1 MTTTTAPALA
11 PIVADIRRKAAAMKK
26 RIVLPEGEEKR
37 TVKAASILKKDGLCV
52 PVLLGDPEKARAV
65 AAANG
70 ADLSG
75 IEIVDPVK
83 DSQYAAYVG
92 QYFELRK
99 HKGID
104 EAEAKKSVSD
114 PMVFAVMMLHND
126 RVDGFLSGA
135 DHATADTVRPAL
147 HIIKPAPGVRTIS
160 SFFIMIFPKPEQGD
174 NGVLIMA
181 DCAINI
187 DPVPVKLASIGISS
201 AKMAKVLCGIDPR
214 VAFLSFS
221 TNGSTD
227 HPLAAAVKDA
237 VRIAKEKAPDMA
249 IDGEMQADAALVPE
263 IGQRKFPGSK
273 VAGRAN
279 VLVFPDLQSGN
290 IGYKLVQR
298 LTGAE
303 ALGPIMQGFNKPVN
317 DLSRG
322 ASVDDI
328 VNMACVTALQ
338 TDPALRG

>member
-1 MTTTTAPALA
+1 MTTVETPSRDV
-11 PIVADIRRKAAAMKK
+11 VADIRRKAAALNK
-26 RIVLPEGEEKR
+26 RVVLPEGEEKR
-37 TVKAASILKKDGLCV
+37 TIKAAAFLKKNALCV
-52 PVLLGDPEKARAV
+52 PVLLGRPDVVKKV
-65 AAANG
+65 AAENG
-70 ADLSG
+70 ADVSG
-75 IEIVDPVK
+75 VAIVDPATDAK
-83 DSQYAAYVG
+83 LADYAK

-104 EAEAKKSVSD
+104 EAQALEACKD
-114 PMVFAVMMLHND
+114 PMVYGTMMLHND
-126 RVDGFLSGA
+126 HVDGFLSGA
-135 DHATADTVRPAL
+135 DHATADTIRPAL
-147 HIIKPAPGVRTIS
+147 QIIKPAPGVRAIS
-160 SFFIMIFPKPEQGD
+160 SFFIMIFPDKKLGD
-174 NGVLIMA
+174 DGILIMG

-201 AKMAKVLCGIDPR
+201 ARMAKVLCGLDPR
-214 VAFLSFS
+214 IAFLSFS
-221 TNGSTD
+221 TNGSAQHELVD
-227 HPLAAAVKDA
+227 AVKEA
-237 VRIAKEKAPDMA
+237 VRIAREKAPDLP

-279 VLVFPDLQSGN
+279 VLVFPDLQSAN

-303 ALGPIMQGFNKPVN
+303 ALGPILQGFAKPVN

-328 VNMACVTALQ
+328 VNLACVTALQ
-338 TDPALRG
+338 SDPSLR

>member
-1 MTTTTAPALA
+1 MRD
-11 PIVADIRRKAAAMKK
+11 IVGNIRRKAALLRK
-26 RIVLPEGEEKR
+26 RIVLPEGTEVR
-37 TVKAASILKKDGLCV
+37 TLKAASILRAQGLCV
-52 PVLLGDPEKARAV
+52 PVLLGNPEDSRRV
-65 AAANG
+65 ASEHQ
-70 ADLSG
+70 ADISG
-75 IEIVDPVK
+75 IEIVDPAK
-83 DSQYAAYVG
+83 DAKSAEYAA
-92 QYFELRK
+92 QYYELRK
-99 HKGID
+99 HKGINA
-104 EAEAKKSVSD
+104 AEAKQSVAD
-114 PMVFAVMMLHND
+114 PMVFGVMMLHND

-147 HIIKPAPGVRTIS
+147 HIIKPAPGVRAIS
-160 SFFIMIFPKPEQGD
+160 SFFIMIFPTPRQGD
-174 NGVLIMA
+174 DGVLIMA

-187 DPVPVKLASIGISS
+187 DPTPVKLASIGISS
-201 AKMAKVLCGIDPR
+201 ARMAKALCGLDPR

-221 TNGSTD
+221 TNGSTE
-227 HPLAAAVKDA
+227 HELASAVKEA
-237 VRIAKEKAPDMA
+237 VRSAREKAPDLA

-338 TDPALRG
+338 TDAVLRG

>member
-1 MTTTTAPALA
+1 MTTLTKNRD
-11 PIVADIRRKAAAMKK
+11 IVGDIRRKAAALKK
-26 RIVLPEGEEKR
+26 RIVLPEGDEKR
-37 TVKAASILKKDGLCV
+37 TLKAAQILKRDGLCV
-52 PVLLGDPEKARAV
+52 PVLVGNLESIKKN

-70 ADLSG
+70 VDLAG
-75 IEIVDPVK
+75 IEVVDPATDPK
-83 DSQYAAYVG
+83 TKEYTT

-99 HKGID
+99 HKGITEE
-104 EAEAKKSVSD
+104 EAAKSVLE
-114 PMVFAVMMLHND
+114 PLVYGVMMLHND

-174 NGVLIMA
+174 DGVLIMG

-201 AKMAKVLCGIDPR
+201 ARMAKVLCGIDPR
-214 VAFLSFS
+214 IAFLSFS
-221 TNGSTD
+221 TNGSTEHELVD
-227 HPLAAAVKDA
+227 AVKEA
-237 VRIAKEKAPDMA
+237 VRVAKEKAPDLA

-303 ALGPIMQGFNKPVN
+303 ALGPIMQGFAKPVN

-338 TDPALRG
+338 SDPSLR

>member
-1 MTTTTAPALA
+1 MSPVETPSRDV
-11 PIVADIRRKAAAMKK
+11 VADIRRKAAALNK

-37 TVKAASILKKDGLCV
+37 TIKAAAFLKKNALCV
-52 PVLLGDPEKARAV
+52 PILLGRPDVVKKV
-65 AAANG
+65 AAENG

-75 IEIVDPVK
+75 VAVVDPATDPKLK
-83 DSQYAAYVG
+83 DYAA
-92 QYFELRK
+92 QYYELRK

-104 EAEAKKSVSD
+104 QAQALEACKD
-114 PMVFAVMMLHND
+114 PMVYGTMMLHND
-126 RVDGFLSGA
+126 HVDGFLSGA
-135 DHATADTVRPAL
+135 DHATADTIRPAL
-147 HIIKPAPGVRTIS
+147 QIIKPAPGVRAIS
-160 SFFIMIFPKPEQGD
+160 SFFIMIFPDKKLGD
-174 NGVLIMA
+174 DGILIMG

-201 AKMAKVLCGIDPR
+201 ARMAKVLCGLDPR
-214 VAFLSFS
+214 IAFLSFS
-221 TNGSTD
+221 TNGSAQHALVD
-227 HPLAAAVKDA
+227 SVREA
-237 VRIAKEKAPDMA
+237 VRIAREKAPDLP

-279 VLVFPDLQSGN
+279 VLVFPDLQSAN

-303 ALGPIMQGFNKPVN
+303 ALGPILQGFAKPVN

-328 VNMACVTALQ
+328 VNLACVTALQ
-338 TDPALRG
+338 SDPSLR

>member
-1 MTTTTAPALA
+1 MTTLTKNRD
-11 PIVADIRRKAAAMKK
+11 IVGDIRRKAAALKK
-26 RIVLPEGEEKR
+26 RIVLPEGDEKR
-37 TVKAASILKKDGLCV
+37 TLKAAAILKEKNLCV
-52 PVLLGDPEKARAV
+52 PVLVGKTDSIRKNAS
-65 AAANG
+65 ANG
-70 ADLSG
+70 VSLDG
-75 IEIVDPVK
+75 IEIVDPSTDSKTK
-83 DSQYAAYVG
+83 DYIS

-99 HKGID
+99 HKGITED
-104 EAEAKKSVSD
+104 EAAKTVVD

-174 NGVLIMA
+174 DGVLIMG

-201 AKMAKVLCGIDPR
+201 ARMAKVLCGIDPR
-214 VAFLSFS
+214 IAFLSFS

-227 HPLAAAVKDA
+227 HELVDAVKEA
-237 VRIAKEKAPDMA
+237 VRVAKEKAPDLA

-303 ALGPIMQGFNKPVN
+303 ALGPIMQGFAKPVN

-338 TDPALRG
+338 SDPSLR

>member
-1 MTTTTAPALA
+1 MTTTLGRD
-11 PIVADIRRKAAAMKK
+11 IVGDIRRKAAALKK

-37 TVKAASILKKDGLCV
+37 TLKAAAILKKDGLCV
-52 PVLLGDPEKARAV
+52 PVLIGDSAKARA
-65 AAANG
+65 AAGAQG
-70 ADLSG
+70 ADIAG
-75 IEIVDPVK
+75 IEIVSPGTGAEFK
-83 DSQYAAYVG
+83 RYAE
-92 QYFELRK
+92 QYFTLRK
-99 HKGID
+99 HKGIS
-104 EAEAKKSVSD
+104 ESEAAEAVRD
-114 PMVFAVMMLHND
+114 PLVYGVMMLHND

-147 HIIKPAPGVRTIS
+147 WIIKPAPEVRTIS
-160 SFFIMIFPKPEQGD
+160 SFFVMIFPNRSLGD
-174 NGVLIMA
+174 DGVLIMG

-187 DPVPVKLASIGISS
+187 DPTPVKLASIGVSS
-201 AKMAKVLCGIDPR
+201 ARMARALCGIEPR
-214 VAFLSFS
+214 LAFLSFS
-221 TNGSTD
+221 TNGSTSHELVD
-227 HPLAAAVKDA
+227 AVKEA
-237 VRIAKEKAPDMA
+237 VRIAKEKAPDLA

-263 IGQRKFPGSK
+263 IGRRKFPGSK

-279 VLVFPDLQSGN
+279 VLIFPDLQSGN

-322 ASVDDI
+322 ASVDAI

-338 TDPALRG
+338 TGPALRG

>member
-1 MTTTTAPALA
+1 MTTTLNRD
-11 PIVADIRRKAAAMKK
+11 IVGDIRRKATALKK
-26 RIVLPEGEEKR
+26 RIVLPEGDEKR
-37 TVKAASILKKDGLCV
+37 TLKAAAILKKEGLCI
-52 PVLLGDPEKARAV
+52 PVLIGNLDAVKKNAV
-65 AAANG
+65 ANG
-70 ADLSG
+70 VDLTG
-75 IEIVDPVK
+75 IEVVDPAT
-83 DSQYAAYVG
+83 DSKANEYAA
-92 QYFELRK
+92 QYYELRK
-99 HKGID
+99 HKGIS
-104 EAEAKKSVSD
+104 EAEAAKAVAE
-114 PMVFAVMMLHND
+114 PLVYGVMMLHND

-147 HIIKPAPGVRTIS
+147 HIIKPAAGVRTIS
-160 SFFIMIFPKPEQGD
+160 SFFIMIFPNPKLGD
-174 NGVLIMA
+174 DGVLIMG

-187 DPVPVKLASIGISS
+187 DPVPVKLAAIGISS
-201 AKMAKVLCGIDPR
+201 ARMAKVLCGIEPR
-214 VAFLSFS
+214 IAFLSFS
-221 TNGSTD
+221 TNGSTE
-227 HPLAAAVKDA
+227 HELVNAVKEA
-237 VRIAKEKAPDMA
+237 VRVAKEKAPDLA

-263 IGQRKFPGSK
+263 IGQKKFPGSK

-303 ALGPIMQGFNKPVN
+303 ALGPIMQGFAKPVN

-338 TDPALRG
+338 SDPSLR

>member
-1 MTTTTAPALA
+1 MTTTMTPLA
-11 PIVADIRRKAAAMKK
+11 PIVADIRKKAAALKK
-26 RIVLPEGEEKR
+26 RIVLPEGDEKR
-37 TVKAASILKKDGLCV
+37 TLNAAAILKKDGLCV
-52 PVLLGDPEKARAV
+52 PVLLADPAKAKAV

-70 ADLSG
+70 VDIAG
-75 IEIVDPVK
+75 IEIVDPANDAKYAEYVA
-83 DSQYAAYVG
+83 QYY
-92 QYFELRK
+92 ELRK

-104 EAEAKKSVSD
+104 EAEAKKSVAD
-114 PMVFAVMMLHND
+114 PMVFGVMMLHND

-147 HIIKPAPGVRTIS
+147 HIIKPAPGVRAIS
-160 SFFIMIFPKPEQGD
+160 SFFVMIFPNASQGD
-174 NGVLIMA
+174 NGVLIMG

-187 DPVPVKLASIGISS
+187 DPTPVKLASIGISS
-201 AKMAKVLCGIDPR
+201 ARMAKVLCGIEPR

-221 TNGSTD
+221 TNGSTQ
-227 HPLAAAVKDA
+227 HELADAVKEA
-237 VRIAKEKAPDMA
+237 VKTAKEKAPDLA

>member
-1 MTTTTAPALA
+1 MASRD
-11 PIVADIRRKAAAMKK
+11 IVGDIRRKAAALKK
-26 RIVLPEGEEKR
+26 RVVLPEGEEKR
-37 TVKAASILKKDGLCV
+37 TVQAAAILKRDGLCE
-52 PVLLGDPEKARAV
+52 PVLLGRPDVSRRVAREQGV
-65 AAANG
+65 
-70 ADLSG
+70 DLAG
-75 IEIVDPVK
+75 VEIVEIEK
-83 DSQYAAYVG
+83 DAKLPEYAA
-92 QYFELRK
+92 QYYELRK
-99 HKGID
+99 HKGLS
-104 EAEAKKSVSD
+104 EAEARTAVMD
-114 PMVFAVMMLHND
+114 PMVYGVMMLHND

-160 SFFIMIFPKPEQGD
+160 SFFIMLFPKPDQGD
-174 NGVLIMA
+174 NGVLIMG

-187 DPVPVKLASIGISS
+187 DPPPVKIASIGISS
-201 AKMAKVLCGIDPR
+201 ARMAKALCGIEPR

-221 TNGSTD
+221 TNGSTQ
-227 HPLAAAVKDA
+227 HELADRVKEA
-237 VRIAKEKAPDMA
+237 VRIAKEKAPDLA

-279 VLVFPDLQSGN
+279 VLIFPDLQTGN

-338 TDPALRG
+338 SDPSLRG

>member
-1 MTTTTAPALA
+1 MTTTMTPLS
-11 PIVADIRRKAAAMKK
+11 PIVADIRRKAAALKK
-26 RIVLPEGEEKR
+26 TIVLPEGEEKR
-37 TVKAASILKKDGLCV
+37 TLMAAAILKKDGLCV
-52 PVLLGDPEKARAV
+52 PILLGNPEKARAV

-70 ADLSG
+70 ADISG
-75 IEIVDPVK
+75 IEIVDIPK
-83 DSQYAAYVG
+83 DEKFREYVAH
-92 QYFELRK
+92 YFDIRK
-99 HKGID
+99 HKGITEK
-104 EAEAKKSVSD
+104 EAEQAVLD
-114 PMVFAVMMLHND
+114 PLVYGIMMLHND
-126 RVDGFLSGA
+126 RVDGYLSGA
-135 DHATADTVRPAL
+135 DHSTADTVRPAL

-214 VAFLSFS
+214 IAFLSFS

-227 HPLAAAVKDA
+227 HPLASAVKDA

-298 LTGAE
+298 LTGAD

>member
-1 MTTTTAPALA
+1 MTPVETPSRDV
-11 PIVADIRRKAAAMKK
+11 VADIRRKAAALNK

-37 TVKAASILKKDGLCV
+37 TVKAAAFLKKNGLCV
-52 PVLLGDPEKARAV
+52 PVLLGRPDVVKKV
-65 AAANG
+65 AAENG
-70 ADLSG
+70 ADVSG
-75 IEIVDPVK
+75 VAVIDPATDAKLK
-83 DSQYAAYVG
+83 DYAA

-104 EAEAKKSVSD
+104 EAQALAACQD
-114 PMVFAVMMLHND
+114 PMVYGTMMLHND
-126 RVDGFLSGA
+126 HVDGFLSGA
-135 DHATADTVRPAL
+135 DHATADTIRPAL
-147 HIIKPAPGVRTIS
+147 QIIKPAPGVRAIS
-160 SFFIMIFPKPEQGD
+160 SFFIMIFPDKKLGD
-174 NGVLIMA
+174 DGILIMG

-201 AKMAKVLCGIDPR
+201 ARMAKVLCGLDPR
-214 VAFLSFS
+214 IAFLSFS
-221 TNGSTD
+221 TNGSAQHELVD
-227 HPLAAAVKDA
+227 AVKEA
-237 VRIAKEKAPDMA
+237 VRIAREKAPDLP

-279 VLVFPDLQSGN
+279 VLVFPDLQSAN

-303 ALGPIMQGFNKPVN
+303 ALGPILQGFAKPVN

-328 VNMACVTALQ
+328 VNLACVTALQ
-338 TDPALRG
+338 SDPSLR

>member
-1 MTTTTAPALA
+1 MTTTMTPLA
-11 PIVADIRRKAAAMKK
+11 PIVADIRRKAAALKK

-37 TVKAASILKKDGLCV
+37 TLKAAAILKKDGLCA
-52 PVLLGDPEKARAV
+52 PVLLGNPEKARQ
-65 AAANG
+65 AAAAAG
-70 ADLSG
+70 ADIAGL
-75 IEIVDPVK
+75 EIVEPAK
-83 DSQYAAYVG
+83 DAKFAEYCA

-104 EAEAKKSVSD
+104 EAEARTQVAD
-114 PMVFAVMMLHND
+114 PMVFGVMMLHND

-147 HIIKPAPGVRTIS
+147 HIIKPAPGVRAIS
-160 SFFIMIFPKPEQGD
+160 SFFVMIFPKPEQGD
-174 NGVLIMA
+174 SGVLIMG

-187 DPVPVKLASIGISS
+187 DPTPVKLASIGVSS
-201 AKMAKVLCGIDPR
+201 ARMAKVLCGIDPR

-221 TNGSTD
+221 TNGSTR
-227 HPLAAAVKDA
+227 HELADAVKEA
-237 VRIAKEKAPDMA
+237 VRVAKEKAPDLA

>member
-1 MTTTTAPALA
+1 MTTLTKNRD
-11 PIVADIRRKAAAMKK
+11 IVGDIRRKASALKK
-26 RIVLPEGEEKR
+26 RIVLPEGDEKR
-37 TVKAASILKKDGLCV
+37 TLKAAAILKANGLCV
-52 PVLLGDPEKARAV
+52 PVLVGNADSVKKN
-65 AAANG
+65 AAAG
-70 ADLSG
+70 GVDLAG
-75 IEIVDPVK
+75 IEVVDPATDAK
-83 DSQYAAYVG
+83 TKEYAA

-99 HKGID
+99 HKGITED
-104 EAEAKKSVSD
+104 EAAKTVAD

-160 SFFIMIFPKPEQGD
+160 SFFIMIFPKPELGD
-174 NGVLIMA
+174 DGVLIMG

-187 DPVPVKLASIGISS
+187 DPVPVKLAAIGISS
-201 AKMAKVLCGIDPR
+201 ARMAKVLCGIDPR
-214 VAFLSFS
+214 IAFLSFS
-221 TNGSTD
+221 TNGSTE
-227 HPLAAAVKDA
+227 HELVNAVKEA
-237 VRIAKEKAPDMA
+237 VRIAKEKAPDLA

-263 IGQRKFPGSK
+263 IGQKKFPGSK

-303 ALGPIMQGFNKPVN
+303 ALGPIMQGFAKPVN

-338 TDPALRG
+338 SDPSLR

>member
-1 MTTTTAPALA
+1 MTAIAPSRD
-11 PIVADIRRKAAAMKK
+11 IVADIRRKAAALKK
-26 RIVLPEGEEKR
+26 RIVLPEGDEKR
-37 TVKAASILKKDGLCV
+37 TLKAAAILKKDGLCV
-52 PVLLGDPEKARAV
+52 PVLVGALESVKKS
-65 AAANG
+65 AAAQG
-70 ADLSG
+70 VDLSG
-75 IEIVDPVK
+75 IEVVDPATDAK
-83 DSQYAAYVG
+83 TKEYAA

-99 HKGID
+99 HKGIT
-104 EAEAKKSVSD
+104 EADAAKAVAD
-114 PMVFAVMMLHND
+114 PMVFAVMMLHED

-174 NGVLIMA
+174 NGVLIMG

-187 DPVPVKLASIGISS
+187 DPPPVKIASIGISS
-201 AKMAKVLCGIDPR
+201 ARMAKVLCGIEPR

-221 TNGSTD
+221 TSGSTQ
-227 HPLAAAVKDA
+227 HELADRVKEA
-237 VRIAKEKAPDMA
+237 TRIAKEKAPDLA

-338 TDPALRG
+338 SDPSLRG

>member
-1 MTTTTAPALA
+1 MTTLTKNRD
-11 PIVADIRRKAAAMKK
+11 IVGDIRRKAAALKK
-26 RIVLPEGEEKR
+26 RIVLPEGDEKR
-37 TVKAASILKKDGLCV
+37 TLKAAAILKADGLCV
-52 PVLLGDPEKARAV
+52 PVLVGNAASVKKN

-70 ADLSG
+70 VSLDG
-75 IEIVDPVK
+75 IEVVDPST
-83 DSQYAAYVG
+83 DSKTAEYAA

-99 HKGID
+99 HKGISED
-104 EAEAKKSVSD
+104 EAKKSVLD
-114 PMVFAVMMLHND
+114 PMVFGVMMLHND

-174 NGVLIMA
+174 DGVLIMG

-201 AKMAKVLCGIDPR
+201 ARMAKVLCGIDPR
-214 VAFLSFS
+214 IAFLSFS
-221 TNGSTD
+221 TNGSTEHELVD
-227 HPLAAAVKDA
+227 AVKEA
-237 VRIAKEKAPDMA
+237 VRVAKEKAPDLA

-303 ALGPIMQGFNKPVN
+303 ALGPIMQGFAKPVN

-338 TDPALRG
+338 SDPSLR

>member
-1 MTTTTAPALA
+1 MTTDTLNRD
-11 PIVADIRRKAAAMKK
+11 IIGDIRRKAAALKK
-26 RIVLPEGEEKR
+26 KIVLPEGDEKR
-37 TVKAASILKKDGLCV
+37 TLKAAAILKKDGLCAPILV
-52 PVLLGDPEKARAV
+52 GNLEKARKV
-65 AAANG
+65 AAENG
-70 ADLSG
+70 VDLAG
-75 IEIVDPVK
+75 IEFIEPLK
-83 DSQYAAYVG
+83 DAKFAEYAA
-92 QYFELRK
+92 QYFDLRK
-99 HKGID
+99 HKGITED
-104 EAEAKKSVSD
+104 EAKTAVAEPLVYG
-114 PMVFAVMMLHND
+114 VMMLHND

-147 HIIKPAPGVRTIS
+147 HIIKPAAGVRTIS
-160 SFFIMIFPKPEQGD
+160 SFFVMIFPSPKQGD
-174 NGVLIMA
+174 DGVLIMG

-187 DPVPVKLASIGISS
+187 DPVPVKLAAIGISS
-201 AKMAKVLCGIDPR
+201 ARMAKVLTGIDPR
-214 VAFLSFS
+214 IAFLSFS
-221 TNGSTD
+221 TNGSTE
-227 HPLAAAVKDA
+227 HPLASAVKDA
-237 VRIAKEKAPDMA
+237 VRIAKEKAPDLA

-263 IGQRKFPGSK
+263 IGQKKFPGSK

-303 ALGPIMQGFNKPVN
+303 ALGPILQGFAKPVN

-338 TDPALRG
+338 SDPSLR

>member
-1 MTTTTAPALA
+1 
-11 PIVADIRRKAAAMKK
+11 
-26 RIVLPEGEEKR
+26 
-37 TVKAASILKKDGLCV
+37 
-52 PVLLGDPEKARAV
+52 
-65 AAANG
+65 
-70 ADLSG
+70 
-75 IEIVDPVK
+75 
-83 DSQYAAYVG
+83 
-92 QYFELRK
+92 
-99 HKGID
+99 
-104 EAEAKKSVSD
+104 
-114 PMVFAVMMLHND
+114 MVFAVMMLHND

-174 NGVLIMA
+174 NGVLVMG

-187 DPVPVKLASIGISS
+187 DPPPVKIASIGISS
-201 AKMAKVLCGIDPR
+201 ARMAKVLCGIEPR

-221 TNGSTD
+221 TSGSTQHELVD
-227 HPLAAAVKDA
+227 RVKEA
-237 VRIAKEKAPDMA
+237 VRVAKEKAPDLA

-263 IGQRKFPGSK
+263 IGQRKFPGSQ

-279 VLVFPDLQSGN
+279 VLIFPDLQSGN

-338 TDPALRG
+338 SDPSLRG

>member
-1 MTTTTAPALA
+1 MTTNTALGRD
-11 PIVADIRRKAAAMKK
+11 VVGNIRRKAKALQKK
-26 RIVLPEGEEKR
+26 IVLPEGEEKR
-37 TVKAASILKKDGLCV
+37 TIKAAAILKKEGLCV
-52 PVLLGDPEKARAV
+52 PILIGNAGKV
-65 AAANG
+65 AANAAALG
-70 ADLSG
+70 ADISG
-75 IEIVDPVK
+75 VEIVDPMADPAAAK
-83 DSQYAAYVG
+83 YAE
-92 QYFELRK
+92 QYFQLRK
-99 HKGID
+99 HKG
-104 EAEAKKSVSD
+104 VSESDATMAVRD
-114 PMVFAVMMLHND
+114 PLVYGIMMLHND
-126 RVDGFLSGA
+126 RVDGYLSGA
-135 DHATADTVRPAL
+135 DHSTADTVRPAL
-147 HIIKPAPGVRTIS
+147 HVIKPAPNVRTIS
-160 SFFIMIFPKPEQGD
+160 SFFVMIFPKPELGD
-174 NGVLIMA
+174 DGLLIMG

-201 AKMAKVLCGIDPR
+201 ARMAKVLCGIEPR
-214 VAFLSFS
+214 LAFLSFS
-221 TNGSTD
+221 TNGSTEHELVD
-227 HPLAAAVKDA
+227 AVKEA
-237 VRIAKEKAPDMA
+237 VRIAKEKAPDLA

-273 VAGRAN
+273 VAGKAN
-279 VLVFPDLQSGN
+279 VLIFPDLQSGN

>member
-1 MTTTTAPALA
+1 MTTTLRRD
-11 PIVADIRRKAAAMKK
+11 IVGDIRRKAAALKK
-26 RIVLPEGEEKR
+26 KIVLPEGEEKR
-37 TVKAASILKKDGLCV
+37 TLKAASILKKDGLCV
-52 PVLLGDPEKARAV
+52 PILIGNPDKARS
-65 AAANG
+65 AAASIG
-70 ADLSG
+70 SDISG
-75 IEIVDPVK
+75 IEIVDPVSDVDAQK
-83 DSQYAAYVG
+83 YAA
-92 QYFELRK
+92 QYYELRK
-99 HKGID
+99 HKGIS
-104 EAEAKKSVSD
+104 EAEAAYTLRD
-114 PMVFAVMMLHND
+114 PLVYGIMMLHAD
-126 RVDGFLSGA
+126 RVDGYLSGA
-135 DHATADTVRPAL
+135 DHSTADTVRPAL
-147 HIIKPAPGVRTIS
+147 HIIKPAAGVRTIS
-160 SFFIMIFPKPEQGD
+160 SFFVMIFPNPALGD
-174 NGVLIMA
+174 DGVLIMG

-187 DPVPVKLASIGISS
+187 DPPPVKLASIGISS
-201 AKMAKVLCGIDPR
+201 ARMAKVLCGIEPR
-214 VAFLSFS
+214 LAFLSFS
-221 TNGSTD
+221 TNGSTEHELVD
-227 HPLAAAVKDA
+227 AVKEA
-237 VRIAKEKAPDMA
+237 VRIAKEKAPELA

-279 VLVFPDLQSGN
+279 VLIFPDLQSGN

>member
-1 MTTTTAPALA
+1 MTTTLAPLA
-11 PIVADIRRKAAAMKK
+11 PIVADIRRKAAALKK
-26 RIVLPEGEEKR
+26 KIVLPEGEEKR
-37 TVKAASILKKDGLCV
+37 TLRAAAVLKSDGLCT
-52 PVLLGDPEKARAV
+52 PILLGRPEVSRKI
-65 AAANG
+65 AADNG
-70 ADLSG
+70 ADISG
-75 IEIVDPVK
+75 LEIVEPEKDPK
-83 DSQYAAYVG
+83 YAEYCA

-104 EAEAKKSVSD
+104 EAEAKRSIAD
-114 PMVFAVMMLHND
+114 PMVFGVMMLHND

-147 HIIKPAPGVRTIS
+147 QIIKPAPGVRAIS
-160 SFFIMIFPKPEQGD
+160 SFFIMIFPQATLGD

-187 DPVPVKLASIGISS
+187 DPTPVKLASIGISS
-201 AKMAKVLCGIDPR
+201 ARMAKALCGLDPR
-214 VAFLSFS
+214 LAFLSFS
-221 TNGSTD
+221 TNGSTQHELVD
-227 HPLAAAVKDA
+227 AVKEA
-237 VRIAKEKAPDMA
+237 VRIAKEKAPDLA

-303 ALGPIMQGFNKPVN
+303 ALGPILQGFNKPVN

-338 TDPALRG
+338 TEPALRG

>member
-1 MTTTTAPALA
+1 MTTNTALGRD
-11 PIVADIRRKAAAMKK
+11 IVGDIRRKAKALQKK
-26 RIVLPEGEEKR
+26 IVLPEGEEKR
-37 TVKAASILKKDGLCV
+37 TLKAAAILKRDGLCV
-52 PVLLGDPEKARAV
+52 PILIGNPDKAKAV

-70 ADLSG
+70 ADISG
-75 IEIVDPVK
+75 IEIVDPANDADFK
-83 DSQYAAYVG
+83 KYSAQF
-92 QYFELRK
+92 FELRK
-99 HKGID
+99 HKGLS
-104 EAEAKKSVSD
+104 EAEAADAVRD
-114 PMVFAVMMLHND
+114 PLTYGVMMLHND

-147 HIIKPAPGVRTIS
+147 WIIKPAAGVRTIS
-160 SFFIMIFPKPEQGD
+160 SFFVMIFPKPELGD
-174 NGVLIMA
+174 DGVLIMG

-201 AKMAKVLCGIDPR
+201 ARMAKVLCGIEPR
-214 VAFLSFS
+214 LAFLSFS
-221 TNGSTD
+221 TNGSTEHALVD
-227 HPLAAAVKDA
+227 AVKEA
-237 VRIAKEKAPDMA
+237 VRIAKEKAPDLA

-273 VAGRAN
+273 VAGKAN
-279 VLVFPDLQSGN
+279 VLIFPDLQSGN

>member
-1 MTTTTAPALA
+1 MTTVLKRD
-11 PIVADIRRKAAAMKK
+11 IVADIRGKAAALKK
-26 RIVLPEGEEKR
+26 KIVLPEGEEKR
-37 TVKAASILKKDGLCV
+37 TVKAAAVLKKDGLCV
-52 PVLLGDPEKARAV
+52 PILIGDPAKVRKT
-65 AAANG
+65 AADNN
-70 ADLSG
+70 ADISG
-75 IEIVDPVK
+75 IEIVDPAKDVK
-83 DSQYAAYVG
+83 LIEYAA
-92 QYFELRK
+92 QYYELRK
-99 HKGID
+99 HKGIT
-104 EAEAKKSVSD
+104 EEEAKNAVTE
-114 PMVFAVMMLHND
+114 PLVYGVMMLHND
-126 RVDGFLSGA
+126 RVDGYLSGA

-160 SFFIMIFPKPEQGD
+160 SFFIMIFPSPKQGD
-174 NGVLIMA
+174 EGVLIMG

-201 AKMAKVLCGIDPR
+201 ARMARVLTGIEPR
-214 VAFLSFS
+214 IAFLSFS
-221 TNGSTD
+221 TNGSTE
-227 HPLAAAVKDA
+227 HALVAAVKEA
-237 VRIAKEKAPDMA
+237 VRIAKEKAPDLA

-263 IGQRKFPGSK
+263 IGQKKFPGSK

-303 ALGPIMQGFNKPVN
+303 ALGPIMQGFAKPVN

-338 TDPALRG
+338 SDPSLR

>member
-1 MTTTTAPALA
+1 MTTLTKNRD
-11 PIVADIRRKAAAMKK
+11 IVGDIRRKAAALKK
-26 RIVLPEGEEKR
+26 RIVLPEGDEKR
-37 TVKAASILKKDGLCV
+37 TLKAAAILKVNGLCV
-52 PVLLGDPEKARAV
+52 PVLVGNADSVKKNAV
-65 AAANG
+65 ANG
-70 ADLSG
+70 VDLAG
-75 IEIVDPVK
+75 IEVVDPSTDAKTQEYV
-83 DSQYAAYVG
+83 SQYY
-92 QYFELRK
+92 ELRK
-99 HKGID
+99 HKGISED
-104 EAEAKKSVSD
+104 DAKKSVLD

-160 SFFIMIFPKPEQGD
+160 SFFIMIFPKPELGD
-174 NGVLIMA
+174 DGVLIMG

-187 DPVPVKLASIGISS
+187 DPVPVKLAAIGISS
-201 AKMAKVLCGIDPR
+201 ARMAKVLCGIEPR
-214 VAFLSFS
+214 IAFLSFS
-221 TNGSTD
+221 TNGSTE
-227 HPLAAAVKDA
+227 HELVNAVKEA
-237 VRIAKEKAPDMA
+237 VRVAKEKAPDLA

-263 IGQRKFPGSK
+263 IGQKKFPGSK

-303 ALGPIMQGFNKPVN
+303 ALGPIMQGFAKPVN

-338 TDPALRG
+338 SDPSLR

>member
-1 MTTTTAPALA
+1 MSPVETAPVDV
-11 PIVADIRRKAAAMKK
+11 VAEIRRKAAALKK
-26 RIVLPEGEEKR
+26 SIVLPEGEEKR
-37 TVKAASILKKDGLCV
+37 TIKAAAVLRKQGLCV
-52 PVLLGDPEKARAV
+52 PVLLGRPETTRKI
-65 AAANG
+65 AAEQG

-75 IEIVDPVK
+75 VEIADPAS
-83 DSQYAAYVG
+83 DPRLENYAR

-104 EAEAKKSVSD
+104 EAQALEACRD
-114 PMVFAVMMLHND
+114 PMVFGTMMLHND
-126 RVDGFLSGA
+126 HVDGFLSGA
-135 DHATADTVRPAL
+135 DHATADTIRPAL
-147 HIIKPAPGVRTIS
+147 QIIKPAPGVRAIS
-160 SFFIMIFPKPEQGD
+160 SFFIMIFPDKTLGD
-174 NGVLIMA
+174 NGILIMG

-187 DPVPVKLASIGISS
+187 DPPPVKLAAIGISS
-201 AKMAKVLCGIDPR
+201 ARMGRVLCGIDPR

-221 TNGSTD
+221 TNGSAQHELVD
-227 HPLAAAVKDA
+227 AVKDA
-237 VRIAKEKAPDMA
+237 VRIAREKAPELP

-279 VLVFPDLQSGN
+279 VLVFPDLQSAN

-298 LTGAE
+298 LGRAE
-303 ALGPIMQGFNKPVN
+303 ALGPVLQGFAKPVN

-328 VNMACVTALQ
+328 VNLACVTALQ
-338 TDPALRG
+338 SDPSLR

>member
-1 MTTTTAPALA
+1 MTTTTTLHRD
-11 PIVADIRRKAAAMKK
+11 IIGDIRRKATALKK
-26 RIVLPEGEEKR
+26 RIVLPEGEERR
-37 TVKAASILKKDGLCV
+37 TLKAAAILKHDALCV
-52 PVLLGDPEKARAV
+52 PVLIG
-65 AAANG
+65 AAAKVKANAATNG
-70 ADLSG
+70 ADISG
-75 IEIVDPVK
+75 IEIVDPATDADFK
-83 DSQYAAYVG
+83 KYST

-99 HKGID
+99 HKGVT
-104 EAEAKKSVSD
+104 EEQAETAVRD
-114 PMVFAVMMLHND
+114 PLVYGIMMLHND
-126 RVDGFLSGA
+126 RVDGYLSGA
-135 DHATADTVRPAL
+135 DHSTADTVRPAL
-147 HIIKPAPGVRTIS
+147 HVIKPAANVRTIS
-160 SFFIMIFPKPEQGD
+160 SFFVMIFPNPALGD
-174 NGVLIMA
+174 DGVLIMG

-187 DPVPVKLASIGISS
+187 DPPPVKLASIGISS
-201 AKMAKVLCGIDPR
+201 ARMAKVLCGIEPR
-214 VAFLSFS
+214 LAFLSFS
-221 TNGSTD
+221 TNGSTE
-227 HPLAAAVKDA
+227 HELVNAVKEA
-237 VRIAKEKAPDMA
+237 VRIAKEKAPDLA

-273 VAGRAN
+273 VAGKAN
-279 VLVFPDLQSGN
+279 VLIFPDLQSGN

>member
-1 MTTTTAPALA
+1 MTTTTLHRD
-11 PIVADIRRKAAAMKK
+11 IIGDIRRKATALKK
-26 RIVLPEGEEKR
+26 KIVLPEGEEKR
-37 TVKAASILKKDGLCV
+37 TLKAAAILKKEGLCV
-52 PVLLGDPEKARAV
+52 PILIGNASKVKANALT
-65 AAANG
+65 NG
-70 ADLSG
+70 ADISG
-75 IEIVDPVK
+75 IEIVDPGT
-83 DSQYAAYVG
+83 DAEAAKYIS

-99 HKGID
+99 HKGVS
-104 EAEAKKSVSD
+104 EAEAATAVRD
-114 PMVFAVMMLHND
+114 PLVYGIMMLHND
-126 RVDGFLSGA
+126 RVDGYLSGA
-135 DHATADTVRPAL
+135 DHSTADTVRPAL
-147 HIIKPAPGVRTIS
+147 HVIKPAANVRTIS
-160 SFFIMIFPKPEQGD
+160 SFFVMIFPNPALGD
-174 NGVLIMA
+174 DGVLIMG

-187 DPVPVKLASIGISS
+187 DPPPVKLASIGISS
-201 AKMAKVLCGIDPR
+201 ARMAKVLCGIEPR
-214 VAFLSFS
+214 LAFLSFS
-221 TNGSTD
+221 TNGSTEHELVD
-227 HPLAAAVKDA
+227 AVKEA
-237 VRIAKEKAPDMA
+237 VRIAKEKAPDLA

-273 VAGRAN
+273 VAGKAN
-279 VLVFPDLQSGN
+279 VLIFPDLQSGN

>member
-1 MTTTTAPALA
+1 MTTNTLNRD
-11 PIVADIRRKAAAMKK
+11 IIGDIRRKAAALKK
-26 RIVLPEGEEKR
+26 KIVLPEGEEKR
-37 TVKAASILKKDGLCV
+37 TLKAAAILKKEGLCV
-52 PVLLGDPEKARAV
+52 PILLGNPEKARKV
-65 AAANG
+65 AAENQ
-70 ADLSG
+70 ADISG
-75 IEIVDPVK
+75 IEIVEPAK
-83 DSQYAAYVG
+83 DARFAEYAA

-99 HKGID
+99 HKGITEE
-104 EAEAKKSVSD
+104 EARTAVTD
-114 PMVFAVMMLHND
+114 PLVYGVMMLHND
-126 RVDGFLSGA
+126 RVDGYLSGA

-147 HIIKPAPGVRTIS
+147 HIIKPAAGVRTIS
-160 SFFIMIFPKPEQGD
+160 SFFVMIFPSPKQGD
-174 NGVLIMA
+174 DGVLIMG

-187 DPVPVKLASIGISS
+187 DPVPVKLAAIGISS
-201 AKMAKVLCGIDPR
+201 ARMAAVLTGIEPR
-214 VAFLSFS
+214 IAFLSFS
-221 TNGSTD
+221 TNGSTE
-227 HPLAAAVKDA
+227 HELVNAVKEA
-237 VRIAKEKAPDMA
+237 VRIAKEKAPDLA

-263 IGQRKFPGSK
+263 IGQKKFPGSK

-303 ALGPIMQGFNKPVN
+303 ALGPILQGFAKPVN

-338 TDPALRG
+338 SDPSLR

>member
-1 MTTTTAPALA
+1 MTTTMTALS
-11 PIVADIRRKAAAMKK
+11 PIVADIRRKAAALKK

-37 TVKAASILKKDGLCV
+37 TLKAAAILKKDGLCV
-52 PVLLGDPEKARAV
+52 PILLGDPEKARAV

-70 ADLSG
+70 ADISG
-75 IEIVDPVK
+75 IEIVDPAK
-83 DSQYAAYVG
+83 DAKYAEYAA
-92 QYFELRK
+92 QYYELRK

-104 EAEAKKSVSD
+104 EAEAKKSVAD
-114 PMVFAVMMLHND
+114 PMVFGVMMLHND

-147 HIIKPAPGVRTIS
+147 QIIKPAPGVRAIS
-160 SFFIMIFPKPEQGD
+160 SFFVMIFPDRSQGD
-174 NGVLIMA
+174 NGVLIMG

-187 DPVPVKLASIGISS
+187 DPTPVKLASIGISS

-214 VAFLSFS
+214 IAFLSFS
-221 TNGSTD
+221 TNGSTQHELVD
-227 HPLAAAVKDA
+227 AVKEA

-263 IGQRKFPGSK
+263 IGSRKFPGSK

-303 ALGPIMQGFNKPVN
+303 ALGPILQGFNKPVN

>member
-1 MTTTTAPALA
+1 MTPNTALHRD
-11 PIVADIRRKAAAMKK
+11 IIGDIRRKAKALQKK
-26 RIVLPEGEEKR
+26 IVLPEGEEKR
-37 TVKAASILKKDGLCV
+37 TLKAAAILKQEGLCV
-52 PVLLGDPEKARAV
+52 PILIGSAAKVKAN
-65 AAANG
+65 AAALG
-70 ADLSG
+70 ADISG
-75 IEIVDPVK
+75 LEVVDPTTDASFK
-83 DSQYAAYVG
+83 QYSN

-99 HKGID
+99 HKGVS
-104 EAEAKKSVSD
+104 EADAEKAVSD
-114 PMVFAVMMLHND
+114 PLVYGIMMLHND
-126 RVDGFLSGA
+126 RVDGYLSGA
-135 DHATADTVRPAL
+135 DHSTADTVRPAL
-147 HIIKPAPGVRTIS
+147 HVIKPAANVRTIS
-160 SFFIMIFPKPEQGD
+160 SFFVMIFPNPSLGD
-174 NGVLIMA
+174 DGVLIMG

-187 DPVPVKLASIGISS
+187 DPPPVKLASIGISS
-201 AKMAKVLCGIDPR
+201 ARMAKVLCGIEPR
-214 VAFLSFS
+214 LAFLSFS
-221 TNGSTD
+221 TNGSTEHELVD
-227 HPLAAAVKDA
+227 AVKEA
-237 VRIAKEKAPDMA
+237 VRIAKEKAPDLA

-273 VAGRAN
+273 VAGKAN
-279 VLVFPDLQSGN
+279 VLIFPDLQSGN